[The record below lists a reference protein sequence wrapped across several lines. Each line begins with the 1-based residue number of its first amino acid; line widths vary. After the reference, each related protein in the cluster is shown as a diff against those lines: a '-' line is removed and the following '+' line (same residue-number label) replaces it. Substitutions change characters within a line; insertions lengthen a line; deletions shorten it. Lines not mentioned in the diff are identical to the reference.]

1 MKSFHSLST
10 LLTALLMTLTPSCS
24 DPETTETSL
33 SLETAVYGTLPDKS
47 EVKIFTL
54 TNSNG
59 MTAKVTEYGAI
70 LVSVTSP
77 DKNGKQVDLTHGYDS
92 LDGWLTNTS
101 YFGSTVG
108 RFGNRIANGKFT
120 LEGKEYQL
128 ATNNDPGGIPCHLH
142 GGIKGFDK
150 VLWKGKPFEKE
161 GARGV
166 KFSYVSAD
174 GEEGYPGKLT
184 VETTYTLNNKDEL
197 IWETQATTDA
207 PTILNI
213 VHHSYWNLSGDPST
227 SINDHELTLFSNHY
241 LPTNTGLI
249 PTGEKAP
256 VSETPMDFTTATP
269 IGKRVEQDF
278 EALKLG
284 GGYDHAWVLRGDK
297 EGDLTKAAKLHD
309 PKSGRTLELLTN
321 QPAVQFYGGNFLDG
335 KTTGKNGHEYQ
346 YRTALCL
353 ETEGWPDAPNN
364 PSAPSAVLR
373 PGETYRHIM
382 VHRFSAE

>member
-1 MKSFHSLST
+1 
-10 LLTALLMTLTPSCS
+10 
-24 DPETTETSL
+24 
-33 SLETAVYGTLPDKS
+33 
-47 EVKIFTL
+47 
-54 TNSNG
+54 
-59 MTAKVTEYGAI
+59 
-70 LVSVTSP
+70 
-77 DKNGKQVDLTHGYDS
+77 
-92 LDGWLTNTS
+92 
-101 YFGSTVG
+101 
-108 RFGNRIANGKFT
+108 
-120 LEGKEYQL
+120 
-128 ATNNDPGGIPCHLH
+128 
-142 GGIKGFDK
+142 
-150 VLWKGKPFEKE
+150 
-161 GARGV
+161 
-166 KFSYVSAD
+166 
-174 GEEGYPGKLT
+174 
-184 VETTYTLNNKDEL
+184 
-197 IWETQATTDA
+197 
-207 PTILNI
+207 
-213 VHHSYWNLSGDPST
+213 
-227 SINDHELTLFSNHY
+227 
-241 LPTNTGLI
+241 
-249 PTGEKAP
+249 
-256 VSETPMDFTTATP
+256 MDFTTATP